1 MGLPRWRWKRLRG
14 AWSMSSERAA
24 EIENAERL
32 TGPAYVVWMSIGVIC
47 QCLIALLTIREPM
60 FPTLILAAAVT
71 AIFLRRR
78 ADLGRPSTLALLLTI
93 LCVIKLYLLPYQ
105 PPGVRTFLA
114 FPVAHAMSQGLMLWQ
129 AGALLAG
136 TAVWLQYVPLVA
148 AINCICLADV
158 ELIGPDR
165 TMFLVLLLGM
175 LMAFACGAHAS
186 LVRREDPRHPG
197 PRAGVWGRR
206 GIEVATLA
214 GTCLIVSVT
223 VPLISRYWREVEQF
237 LNDRLVSALRPSDA
251 GFSLSAQLGS
261 VTRLRT
267 VNSFQPV
274 ARVVSDERPGY
285 LRAAV
290 YDQYLWG
297 GSWRAETAWVTIQP
311 IAEPIS
317 EGVSEP
323 VPESTTPV
331 YRFDLR
337 KRRGAGER
345 QTVAGPSLEVWPEGK
360 TYGRML
366 APLDARELSIGLDQ
380 VQRELSGV
388 LALLP
393 GDDPLTPYTIVRGLN
408 EPIRVADDSE
418 LARFSG
424 VSDAHREALAGLH
437 TEWTGDLAEGAGGTA
452 AIARIRER
460 FRDGFRYSLSSD
472 SPLGVDPVVNFLQT
486 SRAGHCE
493 LFATATVLLLRMSGV
508 PARYVTGLVVSEYSD
523 RGTYWVGRQRDAHA
537 WVEAWLPDQGWVTID
552 TTPGEGLPETTP
564 PTFWSREWETLQW
577 YLVQAR
583 AASGESLWAGLG
595 LVVQA
600 VFRTWPGF
608 LLTMAFATWF
618 VTRVLWPGLAKYRTR
633 GDGPDALGKLLAQV
647 EEQLA
652 ARQLVRGRSETLAR
666 FAGRVGL
673 AGDAE
678 TAAWLEEYARVRY
691 SGEGTVGLALARSQK
706 AKGKSQKYAG
716 GVGGG

>member
-1 MGLPRWRWKRLRG
+1 
-14 AWSMSSERAA
+14 MSSEIRP
-24 EIENAERL
+24 EIETVDRMV
-32 TGPAYVVWMSIGVIC
+32 GPAYVVWMAIGVIC
-47 QCLIALLTIREPM
+47 QCLMAMHTIREPM
-60 FPTLILAAAVT
+60 FPSLILAVAVT

-105 PPGVRTFLA
+105 PTGVRTFLA

-158 ELIGPDR
+158 ELTSADR
-165 TMFLVLLLGM
+165 PMFLILLLGM

-186 LVRREDPRHPG
+186 LVRREEPR
-197 PRAGVWGRR
+197 RAGRIGGVGSRR
-206 GIEVATLA
+206 VIEGATLA
-214 GTCLIVSVT
+214 CVCLIVSVT

-274 ARVVSDERPGY
+274 ARIVSAERPGY
-285 LRAAV
+285 LRGGV
-290 YDQYLWG
+290 YDRYSWG
-297 GSWRAETAWVTIQP
+297 GNWQAETAWVTIQP

-317 EGVSEP
+317 ERASERVTEP
-323 VPESTTPV
+323 LPESGTTV

-337 KRRGAGER
+337 RRRGQGER
-345 QTVAGPSLEVWPEGK
+345 QPDLGTSLDVWPEGK
-360 TYGRML
+360 TYGRLL
-366 APLDARELSIGLDQ
+366 APLEAGELSIGLDQ

-393 GDDPLTPYTIVRGLN
+393 GDDPLTPYTVVRGLD
-408 EPIRVADDSE
+408 EPARPAEEFE
-418 LARFSG
+418 LSRFL
-424 VSDAHREALAGLH
+424 VISDAHRQALEPLH
-437 TEWTGDLAEGAGGTA
+437 SDWAGDLGQGADAGVV
-452 AIARIRER
+452 IERLKER
-460 FRDGFRYSLSSD
+460 FQNGFRYSLSSD

-493 LFATATVLLLRMSGV
+493 LFATATVLLLRMSGI
-508 PARYVTGLVVSEYSD
+508 PARYVTGLVVSEYSP
-523 RGTYWVGRQRDAHA
+523 RGAYWVGRQRDAHA

-564 PTFWSREWETLQW
+564 PAFWSREWETLQW

-583 AASGESLWAGLG
+583 AVSGRSVWAGLG
-595 LVVQA
+595 LVAQA

-633 GDGPDALGKLLAQV
+633 GDGPDAMGKLLAQV

-666 FAGRVGL
+666 FAGRVEQ

-691 SGEGTVGLALARSQK
+691 SGEGMMVLARSQK
-706 AKGKSQKYAG
+706 SKGKSQKYAG